1 MHFLRP
7 DKHLSLVMMAFQPSY
22 ASLASVLEQPS
33 SAVKSFCFRAS
44 SAFRTVLLSTL
55 LCWEQTLQTLSIV
68 RVNFVEAY
76 YLIAVNCHLTLQ
88 RYRGSSSGSRS
99 ESETPP
105 HWRTELNKTKS
116 YKRNSEDELRD
127 RYEHTLPRH
136 SYSESV
142 HLLCP
147 KSLTTANCNSANS
160 INVLD

>member
-1 MHFLRP
+1 M
-7 DKHLSLVMMAFQPSY
+7 
-22 ASLASVLEQPS
+22 
-33 SAVKSFCFRAS
+33 
-44 SAFRTVLLSTL
+44 
-55 LCWEQTLQTLSIV
+55 SIV

-136 SYSESV
+136 SYLESV
-142 HLLCP
+142 TYFAQSPSPQQIVILPIL
-147 KSLTTANCNSANS
+147 SMYL
-160 INVLD
+160 INPDYG